1 MATINRKWLPL
12 ILTLAI
18 IITTGRFCLTAY
30 AEGEKTIESVSYDP
44 VELTADGGTIT
55 AMMQGEN
62 LFDGNG
68 WLTPK
73 VFCGEKYIENAINL
87 NSINDDFDGSFTITL
102 PANTGT
108 ADKTYTVRY
117 FSARYDY
124 QNPVEIPAA
133 TGGDTVL
140 RVKGRETAMEPEI
153 TSLVYDKT
161 VLKAAGGAV
170 NVTVRGSALTQ
181 LSKSDLVLK
190 NGGEVIDD
198 SVIAVGFD
206 ATNDQNAS
214 ISFELPA
221 NDSSDDQVYTF
232 SVLRGADGL
241 ENKDQ
246 SITVKAAPTGP
257 VVESIE
263 YSKLFTKFY
272 HGGNPD
278 GGYYYLPIVLTGDNL
293 EEISKSDFRFEV
305 DGSEIDLD
313 DSPEDVYDKQFY
325 IAAADS
331 SSAEVHIVFPANTI
345 EEERRCSITVLC
357 AGDDV
362 ANKVKTVT
370 QDAKPQDPS
379 KIFRLAVDDWRA
391 ALLDDGVIAVMI
403 DNPAEGIELNVA
415 PEEVKDY
422 IYLATG
428 PDSTGDDVRRLTDE
442 DRVTMANN
450 VLTIELHDKE
460 ASIPAAIVFRSGA
473 LKDST
478 GRYLGHRTIDG
489 GNHYIYY
496 HSGAHVE
503 RMSYNKV
510 TFESGGGHVVA
521 TATGT
526 NLDEAIPVGVYAK
539 LFRNNES
546 DAFQTIP
553 NDSVQ
558 INAAGTQAVFEFDV
572 PANSTKKTVTY
583 RLIPV
588 VNGFNAVPTYIK
600 GYDVISVLPQGE
612 STDAV
617 TLSCIDIQG
626 ESDEDLSP
634 EVFVTEMKPEQFT
647 AKFDMVIRGTN
658 LHSRKATLKA
668 VDENGVVWPL
678 LPVYECGATFRWQNS
693 AMYLPEDEAVN
704 EQHIELLIPRR
715 LGVTR
720 TFTFYI
726 APDGK
731 NFDDDITATA
741 VIRNEGLFDRED
753 MRLRGFVESDFT
765 ELKAVTVKY
774 VDESGKELAP
784 SDTYKGYGITELY
797 HQGIAP
803 KDIKDYQ
810 VKSFSPST
818 LDMML
823 AQPRQLET
831 GEFYFDDGQW
841 FIRDLKDQ
849 DGSIK
854 PIVYTYE
861 KTEEAKKADA
871 EKAEH
876 DRYNAL
882 AAKYKPVKVRLTKAK
897 KGSKRVTLTWKTV
910 KKGINGYQVQIT
922 DKKTGEVIATKNIK
936 QTKKLTKKKTI
947 NKVVKS
953 KKLKKGKFAVRI
965 RAYCNAEGYVF
976 YGDWSNAKTV
986 RMK

>member
-1 MATINRKWLPL
+1 MTKAKRRT
-12 ILTLAI
+12 LTLVIVIAMAFALNVFC
-18 IITTGRFCLTAY
+18 ITSF
-30 AEGEKTIESVSYDP
+30 AEGEKSISSATYEP
-44 VELTADGGTIT
+44 AELTADGGTVT
-55 AMMQGEN
+55 ATVQGEN
-62 LFDGNG
+62 LFDSNG

-73 VFCGEKYIENAINL
+73 VFCGEKYIENAVSL
-87 NSINDDFDGSFTITL
+87 NSITDDFDGNFTIML
-102 PANTGT
+102 PSNSGT
-108 ADKTYTVRY
+108 EDKSYTVRY
-117 FSARYDY
+117 YSARYDY
-124 QNPVEIPAA
+124 QGPYEIPVAS
-133 TGGDTVL
+133 GGDTVL
-140 RVKGRETAMEPEI
+140 TVKGRETALEPAI
-153 TSLVYDKT
+153 TSLSYDKT
-161 VLKAAGGAV
+161 VLKAAGGTV
-170 NVTVRGSALTQ
+170 TVTVRGSALTQ
-181 LSKSDLVLK
+181 FGRSDLTLK
-190 NGGEVIDD
+190 KGDDVIDD
-198 SVIAVGFD
+198 TSIPVTVNA
-206 ATNDQNAS
+206 ANDQNAV
-214 ISFELPA
+214 ISFDLPENNTA
-221 NDSSDDQVYTF
+221 DDQVYTLT
-232 SVLRGADGL
+232 VDRGADSL
-241 ENKDQ
+241 DNRAQ
-246 SITVKAAPTGP
+246 TITVKAAPTGP

-263 YSKLFTKFY
+263 YNKLFTKFY

-278 GGYYYLPIVLTGDNL
+278 GGYYYVPIILTGENL
-293 EEISKSDFRFEV
+293 GEISKSDFKFEV

-313 DSPEDVYDKQFY
+313 DSAESPYDKQFH

-331 SSAEVHIVFPANTI
+331 GSAEVHIVFPANKI
-345 EEERRCSITVLC
+345 EAERQCSITVLC

-362 ANKVKTVT
+362 ANRVKTVT

-379 KIFRLAVDDWRA
+379 RIFRLAVDDWRA

-403 DNPAEGIELNVA
+403 DNPSEGIELNVT

-428 PDSTGDDVRRLTDE
+428 PDSSGDDVRRLTDE
-442 DRVTMANN
+442 DRVTMENN
-450 VLTIELHDKE
+450 VLTIDLHDKSV
-460 ASIPAAIVFRSGA
+460 SIPAAVIFRSGA
-473 LKDST
+473 LRDAS

-526 NLDEAIPVGVYAK
+526 NLDEAIPVGMYAK
-539 LFRNNES
+539 IFRNNES
-546 DAFQTIP
+546 DAYQTIA

-572 PANSTKKTVTY
+572 PANATGKTVTY

-600 GYDVISVLPQGE
+600 GYDVISVLPQGL

-626 ESDEDLSP
+626 ESDEDMAP
-634 EVFVTEMKPEQFT
+634 DRFVTEMRPEQFT

-658 LHSRKATLKA
+658 LHSRKAKLRA

-693 AMYLPEDEAVN
+693 AMYLPEDEAAN

-731 NFDDDITATA
+731 NFDEDITATA
-741 VIRNEGLFDRED
+741 VIRNDGLLDRED
-753 MRLRGFVESDFT
+753 MALRKFVESDFT
-765 ELKAVTVKY
+765 ELKTVTVKY

-784 SDTYKGYGITELY
+784 SDTVKGYGITELY

-803 KDIKDYQ
+803 KEIKDYQ
-810 VKSFSPST
+810 LKSFSPST

-823 AQPRQLET
+823 AQPRQLEN

-849 DGSIK
+849 DGSVR

-861 KTEEAKKADA
+861 KTEAAKKAEA
-871 EKAEH
+871 EKTAKE
-876 DRYNAL
+876 RYKKL
-882 AAKYKPVKVRLTKAK
+882 AAKYTPGKVRLTKAK
-897 KGSKRVTLTWKTV
+897 KGSKRVMLTWKTI
-910 KKGINGYQVQIT
+910 KKGVTGYQVEIKN
-922 DKKTGEVIATKNIK
+922 KKTKKVVLKKGVA
-936 QTKKLTKKKTI
+936 QTKKLAKAKTVR
-947 NKVVKS
+947 KLFKS
-953 KKLKKGKFAVRI
+953 KKLKKGTFTIRV
-965 RAYCNAEGYVF
+965 RAYRKAEGHTF
-976 YGDWSNAKTV
+976 YGKWSNVKTIK
-986 RMK
+986 MK